1 MSNSEDNCS
10 KGGSEM
16 DFPNLFIVGAP
27 RSGTT
32 SLYQYLAAH
41 PNVFMSPEKEPHFF
55 GSDMQSTWFV
65 RNRQEYLNLFKQRRS
80 EFYAGEASALYLY
93 SQRAAQEIHAFNPD
107 SRIIIM
113 LRSPVEMMQ
122 SMYFHSL
129 KTLNEDLPTFEAAL
143 DAEGERVQGRQIPS
157 TTFFVDS
164 IFYRR
169 IARYSEQV
177 ARYLE
182 IFGQQQ
188 VHTIIFDDFR
198 SNTALSYKQTLNFL
212 KIDDTFAPSFN
223 QTNAS
228 ESIRSKMIARILVN
242 PSARARG
249 LAHRFKPL
257 VYPVYIGLLRF
268 NNRPL
273 ARPPLDPELERRLKR
288 EFAPEVERL
297 SKLLN
302 RDLTYWTRTD

>member
-1 MSNSEDNCS
+1 
-10 KGGSEM
+10 
-16 DFPNLFIVGAP
+16 
-27 RSGTT
+27 
-32 SLYQYLAAH
+32 
-41 PNVFMSPEKEPHFF
+41 
-55 GSDMQSTWFV
+55 
-65 RNRQEYLNLFKQRRS
+65 
-80 EFYAGEASALYLY
+80 
-93 SQRAAQEIHAFNPD
+93 
-107 SRIIIM
+107 
-113 LRSPVEMMQ
+113 
-122 SMYFHSL
+122 
-129 KTLNEDLPTFEAAL
+129 
-143 DAEGERVQGRQIPS
+143 
-157 TTFFVDS
+157 
-164 IFYRR
+164 
-169 IARYSEQV
+169 
-177 ARYLE
+177 
-182 IFGQQQ
+182 
-188 VHTIIFDDFR
+188 
-198 SNTALSYKQTLNFL
+198 SYKQTLNFL

-288 EFAPEVERL
+288 EFAPEVEHL